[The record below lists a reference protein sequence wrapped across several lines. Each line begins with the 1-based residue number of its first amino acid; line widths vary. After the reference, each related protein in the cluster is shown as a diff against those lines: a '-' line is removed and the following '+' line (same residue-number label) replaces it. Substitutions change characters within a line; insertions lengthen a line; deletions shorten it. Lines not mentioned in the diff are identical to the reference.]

1 MENNTMENV
10 DTNEFDSAEKT
21 KKFNGYLR
29 KNNRK
34 KKVEIIESHE
44 HNTDNTA
51 IVNNDNHQ
59 SGQVDESKE
68 NLIVFQTPD
77 FIPNEV
83 LLENKNDTNQALT
96 QTENV
101 AIISNNVTSETQGN
115 KKDSHLN
122 NRKSFKVS
130 PKKETNNQ
138 QKTKKIQNVLKNK
151 KQNYRSAFRDN
162 DDDIVESNE
171 IKTPKEIA
179 LNNLFYTIRKEHNI
193 NLFISAISEYLKYYP
208 DFKQST
214 SDITVLNYMA
224 LYNKEEF
231 LDYVLKN
238 YPIRLFDL
246 NDNNLKTMIKYSMNK
261 SPSIIG
267 FTLSI
272 LEKHY
277 ENKIPSDIIECIVGC
292 STQMMW
298 REDSAKI
305 LFNWLTTQL
314 KEKDKKALIEKAIE
328 HINLTFTYF
337 IYDNLEYSSLLKS
350 VFNPEDDLIVS
361 HPHSKKLIHLIGQSQ
376 VAKKVKKEMTLNDKE
391 TEDILSF
398 KQKEMIATENP
409 FHQVEKK
416 TTLSMKKE
424 ENMNEVAPTFN
435 DNMFKAKP
443 TITIKRK
450 KKTV

>member
-83 LLENKNDTNQALT
+83 LLENKNETNQALT

-162 DDDIVESNE
+162 DDDIVESN
-171 IKTPKEIA
+171 
-179 LNNLFYTIRKEHNI
+179 
-193 NLFISAISEYLKYYP
+193 
-208 DFKQST
+208 
-214 SDITVLNYMA
+214 
-224 LYNKEEF
+224 
-231 LDYVLKN
+231 
-238 YPIRLFDL
+238 
-246 NDNNLKTMIKYSMNK
+246 
-261 SPSIIG
+261 
-267 FTLSI
+267 
-272 LEKHY
+272 
-277 ENKIPSDIIECIVGC
+277 
-292 STQMMW
+292 
-298 REDSAKI
+298 
-305 LFNWLTTQL
+305 
-314 KEKDKKALIEKAIE
+314 
-328 HINLTFTYF
+328 
-337 IYDNLEYSSLLKS
+337 
-350 VFNPEDDLIVS
+350 
-361 HPHSKKLIHLIGQSQ
+361 
-376 VAKKVKKEMTLNDKE
+376 
-391 TEDILSF
+391 
-398 KQKEMIATENP
+398 
-409 FHQVEKK
+409 
-416 TTLSMKKE
+416 
-424 ENMNEVAPTFN
+424 
-435 DNMFKAKP
+435 
-443 TITIKRK
+443 
-450 KKTV
+450 